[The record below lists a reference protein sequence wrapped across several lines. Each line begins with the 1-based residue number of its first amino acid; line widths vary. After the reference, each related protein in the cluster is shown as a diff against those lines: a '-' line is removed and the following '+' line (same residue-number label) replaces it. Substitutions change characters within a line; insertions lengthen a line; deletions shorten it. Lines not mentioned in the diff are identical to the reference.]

1 MTVKT
6 KPQLKNKLI
15 VLTLVGEK
23 LSGKEVTANYLVK
36 KHGFKQYRFSK
47 ILDDILKELS
57 LPVSRVNE
65 FNLVGALRERFGGG
79 VLAEAIKTKI
89 ISSKKTKVVI
99 DGLRHP
105 AELESLKLL
114 PGFKLVYITAPLDI
128 RYQRA
133 LKRGEKA
140 GESKFSLADFK
151 AEEKLSTEQ
160 YINKMGRRAHIKLVN
175 EVGLN
180 ELYKQIE
187 AKIIK
192 A

>member
-1 MTVKT
+1 MTT
-6 KPQLKNKLI
+6 KPSKSRKKKML

-36 KHGFKQYRFSK
+36 KHGFRQYRFSK
-47 ILDDILKELS
+47 ILDDILRELS

-79 VLAEAIKTKI
+79 VLAEAIKAKI
-89 ISSKKTKVVI
+89 ISSKNLKIVI

-140 GESKFSLADFK
+140 GESKFSLSDFK
-151 AEEKLSTEQ
+151 AEERLSTEQ
-160 YINKMGRRAHIKLVN
+160 YINKMGRRAEIKLVN
-175 EVGLN
+175 QTDLAD
-180 ELYKQIE
+180 LFKQIE
-187 AKIIK
+187 VKIIK